1 MTRTLTYAEAI
12 REALEV
18 CLAKDPAVY
27 LIGLGVPDPK
37 GVFGTTV
44 GLQQRYGPQRVMD
57 MPTSENGITGIAIGS
72 ALTGMRPIVSH
83 QRVDFSLL
91 AMEQVVNQAAKW
103 RYMFGGKLSV
113 PLVIR
118 MIIGRG
124 WGQGPQHSQSL
135 QAWFAHVPGLKV
147 VMPATPADAKGL
159 LIASVEDNNPVI
171 LLEHRWL
178 YNISDEVPEGVYRVP
193 LGKARVARDGDDVTI
208 VATSY
213 MVLEALRAAE
223 RLAEEGIGAEV
234 IDVRTLRPLDERTI
248 LESVRKTG
256 RLIVADTGWA
266 TCGFAAEV
274 VAVACE
280 QALKHLT
287 RPPRRVALPDGPC
300 PSSAALANHYYPR
313 SVHLIEAARALVE
326 SKGESLANAVARR
339 GIKAAGG
346 DEVVAAASSLPLD
359 VPDLS
364 FTGPF

>member
-1 MTRTLTYAEAI
+1 MTRALTFSEAI
-12 REALEV
+12 REALDV

-44 GLQQRYGPQRVMD
+44 GLQQRYGEERVMD

-72 ALTGMRPIVSH
+72 TLTGMRPVVSH
-83 QRVDFSLL
+83 QRVDFSVL
-91 AMEQVVNQAAKW
+91 AMEQIVNQAAKW
-103 RYMFGGKLSV
+103 RYMFGGTHRV

-159 LIASVEDNNPVI
+159 LIASIEDNNPVI
-171 LLEHRWL
+171 FLEHRWL
-178 YNISDEVPEGVYRVP
+178 HDISGEVPEGIYRVP
-193 LGKARVARDGDDVTI
+193 LGRARVAREGDDVTI

-223 RLAEEGIGAEV
+223 QLAQDGIGTEV
-234 IDVRTLRPLDERTI
+234 IDVRSLRPLDDETI

-266 TCGFAAEV
+266 TCGFAAEI
-274 VAVACE
+274 VALASE
-280 QALKHLT
+280 QAFEHLT
-287 RPPRRVALPDGPC
+287 RPPRRVALPDSPC

-313 SVHLIEAARALVE
+313 SHHLIEASRELLGL
-326 SKGESLANAVARR
+326 S
-339 GIKAAGG
+339 GG
-346 DEVVAAASSLPLD
+346 DGACAEASSVPLD

-364 FTGPF
+364 FKGPF